1 MAKITLLQI
10 KTIDYR
16 DVDHLKLLISHHK
29 ELLGKNIRRLDV
41 PGTIAIIQAISYNL
55 IHLTRELEQ
64 LGENRHDFYFTA
76 EGKNTR
82 QTH

>member
-1 MAKITLLQI
+1 MSKITLLQI

-29 ELLGKNIRRLDV
+29 ELLGKHIMRLDA

-55 IHLTRELEQ
+55 IHLTRELERRGGIRADFHFSA
-64 LGENRHDFYFTA
+64 GEKKH
-76 EGKNTR
+76 
-82 QTH
+82 

>member
-10 KTIDYR
+10 KTIEYK
-16 DVDHLKLLISHHK
+16 DVDHLKLLISRHK
-29 ELLGKNIRRLDV
+29 EQLGKYIMRLDS

-64 LGENRHDFYFTA
+64 LGGNRHDFHFSA
-76 EGKNTR
+76 GEKK
-82 QTH
+82 H